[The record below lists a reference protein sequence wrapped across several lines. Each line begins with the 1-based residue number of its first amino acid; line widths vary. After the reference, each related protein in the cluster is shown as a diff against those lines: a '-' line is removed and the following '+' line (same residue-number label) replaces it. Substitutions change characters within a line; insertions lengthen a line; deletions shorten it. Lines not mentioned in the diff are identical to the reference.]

1 MDQKRIRELEQKIST
16 DYGNTTGVA
25 VLKEGKLVYEKYF
38 KGCTRESQVHVYS
51 VTKSIISILIGIAVD
66 RGYIQSVDQKVLDF
80 FPGYTGMQPVSEW
93 QTGDVSDLCEISL

>member
-66 RGYIQSVDQKVLDF
+66 GNW
-80 FPGYTGMQPVSEW
+80 PGFMLMTG
-93 QTGDVSDLCEISL
+93 SLERIRKSGRNLTA